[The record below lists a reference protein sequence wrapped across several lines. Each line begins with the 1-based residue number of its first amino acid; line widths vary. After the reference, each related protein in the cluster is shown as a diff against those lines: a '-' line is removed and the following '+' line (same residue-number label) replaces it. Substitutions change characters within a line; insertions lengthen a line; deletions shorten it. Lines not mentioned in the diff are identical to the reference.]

1 MNLTMRHKI
10 IAVCTAL
17 AVLLAVCAVSY
28 YRSVVHVSRSCWVK
42 MPQGSTRQALAD
54 SLTLKLGASTSAKI
68 MRFYG
73 LIASD
78 TTTIYGAYQISPGD
92 ACRRVA
98 TRLAHHRQNPVK
110 LTFNNIRT
118 LPQLAERVGAVMEMT
133 PDEFL
138 AACGRVL
145 SAQNFAEEEY
155 VAAFLPDT
163 YEFYWNTS
171 ADVTV
176 SKLLDYRNKFWTED
190 RRAKAAALGITPVQA
205 ATLASIAEEES
216 SKRDE
221 RGVIARLYL
230 NRLHRGM
237 KLQADPTVK
246 FAVGDFALQRIL
258 SGHLRTDS
266 PYNTYL
272 NPGLPPG
279 PIRIPEKA
287 TIDALLNSEPHNYI
301 YMCAK
306 EDFSGRHN
314 FSTDYATHQ
323 KNAERYRRALDQR
336 NIH

>member
-1 MNLTMRHKI
+1 MNLTMRHKV
-10 IAVCTAL
+10 IAVSAAL
-17 AVLLAVCAVSY
+17 AILLAVGAMIY
-28 YRSVVHVSRSCWVK
+28 YRSTVHITHSCWVK
-42 MPQGSTRQALAD
+42 MPHGSTRQALAD
-54 SLTLKLGASTSAKI
+54 SLTQKLGASTSAKI

-73 LIASD
+73 VIATD
-78 TTTIYGAYQISPGD
+78 TTTIYGAYQIKPGD
-92 ACRRVA
+92 ACRHVA

-118 LPQLAERVGAVMEMT
+118 LPQLAERVGSVMEMT

-145 SAQNFAEEEY
+145 SAQNFTEEEY
-155 VAAFLPDT
+155 VAAFVPDT

-171 ADVTV
+171 ADATV
-176 SKLLDYRNKFWTED
+176 GKLLDYRNKFWTDE
-190 RRAKAAALGITPVQA
+190 RRAKAASLGLTPAQA
-205 ATLASIAEEES
+205 ATLASIAEEET

-230 NRLHRGM
+230 NRYHRGM
-237 KLQADPTVK
+237 KLQADPTEK
-246 FAVGDFALQRIL
+246 FAVGDFSLRRIL
-258 SGHLRTDS
+258 SGHLRTKS

-301 YMCAK
+301 FMCAK

-314 FSTDYATHQ
+314 FSADYATHQ